1 MVSDRS
7 SAGEALACALQE
19 ALPVGSQVVVCWRSA
34 YGRLSESFTPGV
46 EAPLRADA
54 GALLERDPPA
64 VGASDD
70 CGSDRIEA
78 AWWLE
83 DGSRAA
89 IVACLPQAL
98 PTPLR
103 AAWLAMARR
112 IVAADLAAVR
122 AHARAEA
129 LEKSERLQQALY
141 GIADLAGSG
150 LEMTDLLS
158 RIHGVVCG
166 LMYAENFYIVLYDDV
181 ADTMRFLYFAD
192 RHDPYVADPQRVI
205 RGEEMPNS
213 LTLALLRH
221 GEPLQGSSTALR
233 DLLGVPPDD
242 YHGPDSADWLGVPMR
257 RDERV
262 CGAIVVQNYES
273 AGSYGEED
281 RALLSFVAQH
291 ILTALDRFGARE
303 ELERHVAERTYALQL
318 SNRDL
323 QAEIIERQRSERLQ
337 RALFRIA
344 ELTITSDTLG
354 RFYSQVHDVV
364 SELLYARNFYIALLS
379 DDGERLQFPYSI
391 DERDMI
397 RESRQLAGGL
407 TEYVIR
413 QGRPLLADRHRIA
426 ELNSRGEVR
435 SHGSAAHCWLGVPL
449 YRDDSVVGV
458 IAIQSYSRAISFN
471 ARDQELLTFVAH
483 HISIGLARKQAQDRL
498 VTAHGELEQRVASRT
513 RELAHT
519 NAELLAQIG
528 ERVRAEQKLTHQALH
543 DALTGLPNRGQ
554 LLERLDA
561 AIARARREQRAF
573 AVLFLDLDRF
583 KLVNDSVG
591 HSAGDELLVESSRRI
606 VSTVRSNDTV
616 ARLGGDEFAILIEN
630 IDGLGVAEDLASRV
644 LRTLGEPCWVAGRE
658 VFPSASIGIAMWHPR
673 YRNGIELL
681 RDADAAMYRAKGA
694 GRGRCAVF
702 DEEMREQAMRILDL
716 EADLRRAINGDAFI
730 AYYQPIVRLDDHGL
744 IGHEALL
751 RWRHEKRG
759 LLLPR
764 EFIGLGEDSGLIEE
778 ADWILYGRVVAELAR
793 GGDGYISVN
802 VSPRHFR
809 SGDFADRLLRMID
822 EAGADPRRLRI
833 EITEVALLDDVPR
846 ALRMLRNLR
855 NHGVLAQLDDFG
867 TGFSALSYLHRF
879 PIECL
884 KIDQSFVAGLVGESR
899 PESVAVVRAI
909 QALAGTLGI
918 HTIGEGV
925 ETEAQRTALRELG
938 CTYGQGYL
946 FGHPAEHIR
955 SAASLAESY
964 REDGLGSGSLDADS
978 LEPAAP
984 AAMHNGSGLIGT
996 GTDAASPAASDPV
1009 DDDRVAAAA
1018 AKAALPLIR

>member
-1 MVSDRS
+1 MQGATVSETSTD
-7 SAGEALACALQE
+7 EALACALQE
-19 ALPVGSQVVVCWRSA
+19 ALPAGSQVVVCWRA
-34 YGRLSESFTPGV
+34 APHGQISESCTPGG
-46 EAPLRADA
+46 EHALRDA
-54 GALLERDPPA
+54 ARVLLERDPPA
-64 VGASDD
+64 IGASDD
-70 CGSDRIEA
+70 RYGDRIEA

-83 DGSRAA
+83 DRSRAS
-89 IVACLPQAL
+89 IVAHLPQAL
-98 PTPLR
+98 PTALR

-112 IVAADLAAVR
+112 IVAADLSAVR

-181 ADTMRFLYFAD
+181 LDTMRFLYFAD
-192 RHDPYVADPQRVI
+192 CNDPYVADPTKAI
-205 RGEEMPNS
+205 RGDEMPTS

-221 GEPLQGSSTALR
+221 GEALQGSSADLR
-233 DLLGVPPDD
+233 QRLGVADD
-242 YHGPDSADWLGVPMR
+242 AHHGPDSADWLGVPMR

-262 CGAIVVQNYES
+262 CGAIVVQHYDS
-273 AGSYGEED
+273 AGSYGDED

-291 ILTALDRFGARE
+291 ILTALDRFRARE
-303 ELERHVAERTYALQL
+303 ELERRVTERTYALQL

-344 ELTITSDTLG
+344 ELTITSDTLE

-391 DERDMI
+391 DERDVI
-397 RESRQLAGGL
+397 RETRLLADGL

-449 YRDDSVVGV
+449 FRDDTVVGV

-498 VTAHGELEQRVASRT
+498 VTAHGELEQRVATRT

-519 NAELLAQIG
+519 NAELVAQIG

-554 LLERLDA
+554 LLERLDY
-561 AIARARREQRAF
+561 AISHAERDNRPF

-591 HSAGDELLVESSRRI
+591 HSAGDELLIESSRRI
-606 VSTVRSNDTV
+606 IATVRSGDMV
-616 ARLGGDEFAILIEN
+616 ARLGGDEFAILIES
-630 IDGLGVAEDLASRV
+630 IDGLIVAEDLAQRV
-644 LRTLGEPCWVAGRE
+644 LRALGEPCWVAGRE
-658 VFPSASIGIAMWHPR
+658 VFPSASVGIAMWHPR
-673 YRNGIELL
+673 YRSGTELL

-694 GRGRCAVF
+694 GRGRFAVF
-702 DEEMREQAMRILDL
+702 DEEMREQALRILDL

-730 AYYQPIVRLDDHGL
+730 AHYQPIVRLDDQTV

-778 ADWILYGRVVAELAR
+778 ADWILYARVIAQLAR
-793 GGDGYISVN
+793 GGHGYISVN

-809 SGDFADRLLRMID
+809 AHDFADRLLRMID

-846 ALRMLRNLR
+846 ALRMLQTLR
-855 NHGVLAQLDDFG
+855 KHGVLAQLDDFG

-899 PESVAVVRAI
+899 PESIAVVRAI

-925 ETEAQRTALRELG
+925 ETHAQRLVLRELG

-946 FGHPAEHIR
+946 FGRPAEAIR
-955 SAASLAESY
+955 SELRIFDGEDLVDGSIDASGEASGEVAPP
-964 REDGLGSGSLDADS
+964 DGGQKEGAVRAQFDEPDIV
-978 LEPAAP
+978 EPA
-984 AAMHNGSGLIGT
+984 
-996 GTDAASPAASDPV
+996 TDDARSLT
-1009 DDDRVAAAA
+1009 R
-1018 AKAALPLIR
+1018 